1 MVVERIREMIREG
14 FRDSDN
20 RTSLT
25 GAGITT
31 AAALTMLFFFVI
43 EVVSPHHVNPYFGI
57 LLFVFLPMLFVL
69 GLAMIPLGIWMRRRK
84 MRKDGTMPTGI
95 APKLAFGSPVLKH
108 ILTFVAVAT
117 LVNVFLVGTA
127 AYKSVEFMDSTE
139 FCGKTCHV
147 PMTPEFTAFKNSP
160 HSRVGCA
167 QCHVGPGAEGFIKAK
182 LSGTRQLFGVAFN
195 SFERPIKSP
204 VESLRPAR
212 ETCEQCHW
220 PTKFHDDKIFV
231 HTSFGED
238 ETNTP
243 STNVLML
250 KIGGHGIK
258 GRTGIHG
265 RHLDDASRISY
276 VTTDEK
282 RMEIPEVTYKDD
294 QGNMVK
300 YISTS
305 VKMTPELM
313 KKARTRTMDCVDC
326 HNRPTHAFE
335 LPDRGLDKAM
345 TDGRISPELPYIKQ
359 QAMLAIKAE
368 YPSQEVAAQKI
379 KAAITGFYQEKYPAL
394 YAEKKAMVEASAV
407 GVASVYLRNIFPD
420 MKITWGTHLNHIG
433 HEESTGCFRC
443 HDGEHK
449 AADGR
454 VITNDCDAC
463 HTVLAQGEKDP
474 KVLKDLGWK

>member
-1 MVVERIREMIREG
+1 MVVERIKEMVREG
-14 FRDSDN
+14 FRDADN
-20 RTSLT
+20 RLSLT

-31 AAALTMLFFFVI
+31 AAALTMIFFVVI
-43 EVVSPHHVNPYFGI
+43 EVVSPHHVNPYVGI
-57 LLFVFLPMLFVL
+57 LLFVFLPLLFVM
-69 GLAMIPLGIWMRRRK
+69 GLTLIPIGIWLRRRA
-84 MRKDGTMPTGI
+84 MRKAGTVPEQAEKI
-95 APKLAFGSPVLKH
+95 AFKSPIFKH
-108 ILTFVAVAT
+108 ALSFVAIAT
-117 LVNVFLVGTA
+117 IVNLFLVGTA
-127 AYKSVEFMDSTE
+127 TYKGVEFMDSTE

-147 PMTPEFTAFKNSP
+147 PMTPEYTAFKNSP

-182 LSGTRQLFGVAFN
+182 ISGTRQLWAVAFN

-220 PTKFHDDKIFV
+220 PQKFHDDKIFV

-238 ETNTP
+238 EANTP

-294 QGNMVK
+294 HGNLVK
-300 YISTS
+300 YISTE
-305 VKMTPELM
+305 VTMTPELA

-345 TDGRISPELPYIKQ
+345 SDGRISPELPFIKQ
-359 QAMLAIKAE
+359 QGMLAIKAE
-368 YPSQEVAAQKI
+368 YPDQATAAAKI
-379 KAAITGFYQEKYPAL
+379 QAAIVGFYKEKYPAI

-433 HEESTGCFRC
+433 HEESNGCFRC
-443 HDGEHK
+443 HDGNHK